1 LLVDFGSFA
10 MGRFL
15 ADFAEWSTHWIGPP
29 MIGQN
34 TEIANQRLLGDF
46 HQDGYVK
53 IDPLFVSAEMDI
65 LNAEITRFLEYVV
78 PTMPDTQVYY
88 EDKTDKRSL
97 KQLQHMF
104 EHDTFFNDL
113 MLNGVV
119 RKIAEEML
127 EEEVV
132 PVNMQYFNKPA
143 GIGQPTPPH
152 QDGYYF
158 HLSPCRAVTGWLA
171 LEDVDHQNGCIHY
184 VRGSHK
190 AEDFRPH
197 GRTGVLGFS
206 QGITDFG
213 TLDDEAE
220 TTAFPGQAGTFL
232 MHHAKT
238 IHWAGANQ
246 SPNRSRRAL
255 GFIYYAKSAKLD
267 LAKKDA
273 YQRALDVQLKGSD
286 KI

>member
-1 LLVDFGSFA
+1 MTGPN
-10 MGRFL
+10 
-15 ADFAEWSTHWIGPP
+15 AEIFHP
-29 MIGQN
+29 GQL
-34 TEIANQRLLGDF
+34 NQF
-46 HQDGYVK
+46 HSDGYIC
-53 IDPLFVSAEMDI
+53 IDPLIDEAQMDI
-65 LNAEITRFLEYVV
+65 LNAEITRFIKEVV
-78 PTMPDTQVYY
+78 PKMPDTQVYY
-88 EDKTDKRSL
+88 EDKSDERSL

-104 EHDTFFNDL
+104 EHDNFFNDL
-113 MLNGVV
+113 MLNGIV
-119 RKIAEEML
+119 RQIAEEML

-171 LEDVDHQNGCIHY
+171 LEDVDHENGCIHY

-190 AEDFRPH
+190 MDEFRPH

-213 TLDDEAE
+213 NSSDRAD
-220 TTAFPGQAGTFL
+220 TTAFPGKAGTFL

-267 LAKKDA
+267 LVKKDA
-273 YQRALDVQLKGSD
+273 YQGTLDKQLKQSN

>member
-1 LLVDFGSFA
+1 
-10 MGRFL
+10 MITQH
-15 ADFAEWSTHWIGPP
+15 AEMAISK
-29 MIGQN
+29 MLDQ
-34 TEIANQRLLGDF
+34 F
-46 HQDGYVK
+46 HDDGFIC
-53 IDPLFVSAEMDI
+53 IDPLFESEQMDT
-65 LNAEITRFLEYVV
+65 LNEQIARFIEEVV
-78 PTMPDTQVYY
+78 PTMPETQVYY
-88 EDKTDKRSL
+88 EDKSDKQSL
-97 KQLQHMF
+97 KQLQQMF
-104 EHDTFFNDL
+104 EHDAFFEDL
-113 MLNGVV
+113 MLNGVI
-119 RKIAEEML
+119 RRLAEDML
-127 EEEVV
+127 EDEVV

-158 HLSPCRAVTGWLA
+158 HLTPCQAVTGWLA

-190 AEDFRPH
+190 AQEFRPH

-213 TLDDEAE
+213 TPGDEAG
-220 TTAFPGQAGTFL
+220 TVAFPGQAGTFL
-232 MHHAKT
+232 MHHANT

-246 SPNRSRRAL
+246 SSNRSRRAL

-267 LAKKDA
+267 LAKKEA
-273 YQRALDVQLKGSD
+273 YQRALDVQLKQSN